1 MALLPDQIA
10 FFRTTNLQG
19 EPDYYHV
26 GDDVTFDFG
35 DNFNDKYKSV
45 EVGETAKVRCYQHIN
60 GSGLTHE
67 YQPGRHQN
75 IDAQISGLSKFQVLA
90 LDTAFAVGLK
100 LHDKT
105 GGEPG
110 DYKMV
115 FEAADIGRVEVPSG
129 LDEYV
134 FLPSSS
140 STNETTCAIYVF
152 DRSGVAVATGAV
164 FFHWDQH
171 THEIQITT
179 HQETFPANMT
189 YTRDDQTRASFY
201 LESIKK

>member
-10 FFRTTNLQG
+10 FFRTTDLQG
-19 EPDYYHV
+19 EPEHYKV
-26 GDDVTFDFG
+26 GDDITLHG
-35 DNFNDKYKSV
+35 ELNDKYKSL
-45 EVGETAKVRCYQHIN
+45 EVGETAKVICYQHIN
-60 GSGLTHE
+60 GSGLSHE

-105 GGEPG
+105 GGAPG

-115 FEAADIGRVEVPSG
+115 FVAADIGTVEVPSG
-129 LDEYV
+129 LEHYS

-152 DRSGVAVATGAV
+152 DRGGNPVASGAV
-164 FFHWDQH
+164 FFRWDPH
-171 THEIQITT
+171 SHEIHITT
-179 HQETFPANMT
+179 HPETFPTNMS
-189 YTRDDQTRASFY
+189 YNRDDQTRVSFF
-201 LESIKK
+201 LDSVKK

>member
-10 FFRTTNLQG
+10 FFRTNDLQG
-19 EPDYYHV
+19 EPTYYKV
-26 GDDVTFDFG
+26 GDDVALHG
-35 DNFNDKYKSV
+35 ELNDKYKSV

-90 LDTAFAVGLK
+90 LDTRFAVGIK

-110 DYKMV
+110 DYRMEFK
-115 FEAADIGRVEVPSG
+115 AAAIGEVEVLSG
-129 LDEYV
+129 QDEYA
-134 FLPSSS
+134 FLPASGDS
-140 STNETTCAIYVF
+140 NEITCAIFVF
-152 DRSGVAVATGAV
+152 DRDHGTVALGTVYFQWNA
-164 FFHWDQH
+164 HS
-171 THEIQITT
+171 HEIHITSYD
-179 HQETFPANMT
+179 ETFPANMS
-189 YTRDDQTRASFY
+189 YHKDDQTRITFY
-201 LESIKK
+201 LDAVK